1 MAPGVRKKSIE
12 PNRFIPSSICIH
24 YIEPVRHR
32 DRMKM
37 SERERKRDIWVYF
50 SFEFL
55 IKSCHASGKSV
66 VVYQTWWLLVEYREC
81 RTVLYIR
88 VRRD

>member
-1 MAPGVRKKSIE
+1 MKP
-12 PNRFIPSSICIH
+12 F
-24 YIEPVRHR
+24 RHR
-32 DRMKM
+32 ERMKM
-37 SERERKRDIWVYF
+37 SERERKREISVYF

-66 VVYQTWWLLVEYREC
+66 VVYQTWSLPVEYREC
-81 RTVLYIR
+81 STVLHIR